1 MKILFDHNSRSYPL
15 DLAQNGKTVTVSID
29 GRSRQVEVLRAGDGW
44 LDIRLAA
51 CGVDPES
58 VFRAHV
64 SSEGANCWVTV
75 AGGTFLLVKSTG
87 ASRRGGHAQHAAGE
101 LVSPMPGQ
109 VRAVQAAEGDRV
121 VKGQTLMVVE
131 AMKMEIKVAAPLAGR
146 VARILV
152 QPGQA
157 VEKDQLLAELDTNPD
172 APLTTL

>member
-1 MKILFDHNSRSYPL
+1 MKILFEHHSQSYSL
-15 DLAQNGKTVTVSID
+15 DLAQNGRTATVSIG
-29 GRSRQVEVLRAGDGW
+29 GRSRQVEILRAGDSW
-44 LDIRLAA
+44 LEIRLPASGA
-51 CGVDPES
+51 DPES
-58 VFRAHV
+58 VFTAYI
-64 SSEGANCWVTV
+64 SSNGAKRWVTV
-75 AGGTFLLVKSTG
+75 GGRTFLLVKSTG
-87 ASRRGGHAQHAAGE
+87 ASRRGGQAQHAAGE

-172 APLTTL
+172 AAP